1 MTTEPRPPRR
11 GLIVLRQWYAKL
23 LYVIVGVAIYYLG
36 GALAPTDNSRGVL
49 RAFLVVVLVL
59 LATRVFRSKSE
70 PDNSPRPLWRMTGR
84 PLAGWVLGVL
94 LGLTAFG
101 FVIAGL
107 GIELTPAARSARGG
121 EPVIVVIAVLFAALA
136 ALYLTS
142 SIRLRSIEREARAT
156 EQSAER

>member
-1 MTTEPRPPRR
+1 
-11 GLIVLRQWYAKL
+11 LIVLRQWYAKL

-36 GALAPTDNSRGVL
+36 GALAPTDNSRGIL

-70 PDNSPRPLWRMTGR
+70 PDNAPRPLWRMTGR

-94 LGLTAFG
+94 LGLTALG

-107 GIELTPAARSARGG
+107 GIELTPAAHSARGG

-136 ALYLTS
+136 VLYLTS
-142 SIRLRSIEREARAT
+142 SIRLRSIEREARAAK
-156 EQSAER
+156 QSAER